1 MKVKEKPKTKEKL
14 KTKAK
19 VKALSLLLAL
29 TLALGM
35 TACGDAGSSEPS
47 SPRTL
52 TDPSGVE
59 ITVPEEINTVAVL
72 APSLA
77 EMVVALGFGDKI
89 EAYDTTSIGLE
100 GLKED
105 AVVLD
110 LSAPD
115 MEQLVN
121 LRPDVLLVTNL
132 SLYDQENPYQTLI
145 DLGVCVACV
154 PTSDSIADIESDIA
168 FVASVFGAQEKG
180 QEIIDDMQSQV
191 DQIAAIGKTIT
202 EKKSV
207 YFEISAAPYMYSFG
221 NGVFLNEML
230 ELIGAENILASKSGW
245 LGVTEE
251 VVVNADPDVI
261 LTNVNYIDDP
271 IGEIKSRSG
280 WEAVAAVK
288 NGEVYYIDNMASSVP
303 DHNVVKALKEMAAA
317 VYPEYYGE

>member
-154 PTSDSIADIESDIA
+154 PTSDSIADIEGDIA

-230 ELIGAENILASKSGW
+230 ELIGAENILASESGW

>member
-77 EMVVALGFGDKI
+77 EMVVALGFGGKI

-230 ELIGAENILASKSGW
+230 ELIGAENILASESGW